1 MSQLKLTI
9 EYAVML
15 PNDLLIQAI
24 QLAQQAHDGQVDKA
38 GLAYI
43 QHPLRVMHQMKTI
56 EAKIIAIL
64 HDTLEDTWVTHQH
77 LKALGLGIKH
87 IDALNSLTKLAH
99 ENRFDVLKRTLV
111 NPLACEVKCA
121 DVHDNMNLTRLK
133 SITKKDLQRYQQY
146 CQIYAV
152 LQQACEFYQ
161 RINAQHI
168 NTTIGRNRQR
178 LTALA
183 VQLYTKLM

>member
-1 MSQLKLTI
+1 MYSDHRLDRAIKL
-9 EYAVML
+9 AH
-15 PNDLLIQAI
+15 
-24 QLAQQAHDGQVDKA
+24 QAHDGQVDKA

-87 IDALNSLTKLAH
+87 IDALNALTKLAY
-99 ENRFDVLKRTLV
+99 ENRFDVLKRTLL
-111 NPLACEVKCA
+111 NPLACEVKLA
-121 DVHDNMNLTRLK
+121 DVYDNMNLARL
-133 SITKKDLQRYQQY
+133 TYLTQKDLQRYQEY
-146 CQIYAV
+146 RQIYAV

-161 RINAQHI
+161 RSHIKQHI
-168 NTTIGRNRQR
+168 NIAIKPKQKR
-178 LTALA
+178 LIALA
-183 VQLYTKLM
+183 VKLYNMML